1 MANLEMIFKDVVS
14 LRDNYKDSVA
24 AHRNEPELCSY
35 FQGKVDLAD
44 SLLIYLSEL
53 LSAELSRGE

>member
-14 LRDNYKDSVA
+14 LRDNYRDSVA
-24 AHRNEPELCSY
+24 ANQSDAVLCSY
-35 FQGKVDLAD
+35 FQGKVDLAE
-44 SLLIYLSEL
+44 SLLVYLGNL